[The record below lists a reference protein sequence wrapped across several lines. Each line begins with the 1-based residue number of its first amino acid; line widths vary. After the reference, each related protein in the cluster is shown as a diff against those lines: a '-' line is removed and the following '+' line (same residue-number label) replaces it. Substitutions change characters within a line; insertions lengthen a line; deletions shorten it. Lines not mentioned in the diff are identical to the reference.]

1 MPEILSGLLVLFVV
15 LWEACF
21 EGVANS
27 PAYRE
32 AFVDGTYLLLC
43 GLVWFNTL
51 VVILHLVSEWVRYG
65 VPGRFLWVQL
75 LVGIVASVAGVIFW
89 VLGIVNAIN
98 GRAKTLPLIGKITL
112 LK

>member
-1 MPEILSGLLVLFVV
+1 MLELPEILSGLLVLFVV

-75 LVGIVASVAGVIFW
+75 LVGIVASVVIYGCVW
-89 VLGIVNAIN
+89 
-98 GRAKTLPLIGKITL
+98 
-112 LK
+112 